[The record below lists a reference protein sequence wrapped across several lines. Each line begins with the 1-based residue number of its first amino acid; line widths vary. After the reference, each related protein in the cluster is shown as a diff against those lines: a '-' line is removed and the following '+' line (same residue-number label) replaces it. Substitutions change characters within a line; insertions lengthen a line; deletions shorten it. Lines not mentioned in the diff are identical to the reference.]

1 MRVRKADVP
10 APTLPEEVVSVPE
23 LGGDVLVRG
32 LDLAQR
38 MTLSH
43 SFRTKAGEFVN
54 FGHLVPLLAITVLDA
69 DDQPLFTEKEWLA
82 WGSTNE
88 RQVAACKL
96 WDVAWRLSDLDGK
109 QAEKNSTAPTSA

>member
-1 MRVRKADVP
+1 MRVRKADVLV
-10 APTLPEEVVSVPE
+10 PTLPEEVVSVPE
-23 LGGDVLVRG
+23 LGGEVLVRG
-32 LDLAQR
+32 LDLKQR

-43 SFRTKAGEFVN
+43 SFRTKPDAFVD
-54 FGHLVPLLAITVLDA
+54 FGHLAPLLALTVLDA
-69 DDQPLFTEKEWLA
+69 DDQPLFTEAEWAA

-88 RQVAACKL
+88 RQQAACRL